1 MKTGAWMQ
9 FSLGVEHPEDPMFG
23 RVELTLWP
31 DGALLLEGRLHG
43 AHAVWEASLSPAGV
57 EELRGALRRAD
68 WPRLLHHTILSEE
81 TQVVLEVRGVDGVER
96 AAFDYYAGMRLSG
109 YRDLLKR
116 LYGVSDYL
124 LYGLGAGRARPRPEG
139 LTGARA
145 QPNGDRPHGKTA

>member
-1 MKTGAWMQ
+1 M
-9 FSLGVEHPEDPMFG
+9 
-23 RVELTLWP
+23 
-31 DGALLLEGRLHG
+31 
-43 AHAVWEASLSPAGV
+43 
-57 EELRGALRRAD
+57 
-68 WPRLLHHTILSEE
+68 
-81 TQVVLEVRGVDGVER
+81 VLEVRGVDGVER

-109 YRDLLKR
+109 YRDLLQR

>member
-23 RVELTLWP
+23 RVEITLWP
-31 DGALLLEGRLHG
+31 DGALLLEGRQRG
-43 AHAVWEASLSPAGV
+43 AHAVWEASLSPSAV
-57 EELRGALRRAD
+57 DDLRGALRRAG
-68 WPRLLHHTILSEE
+68 WPRLPNHTILSEE
-81 TQVVLEVRGVDGVER
+81 TQVVLEVRGADGVER

-109 YRDLLKR
+109 YRDLLQR

-139 LTGARA
+139 LSGARA
-145 QPNGDRPHGKTA
+145 QPNGERPHGKTA